1 MPFEFDRALVLT
13 ITALLSEDEDFKE
26 APEDPPGRPP
36 PHLRMPL
43 ALVLR
48 KIISSRQSAYKTTI
62 AEDSAMLGDATVQGR
77 RRMAIEVRLGEK
89 EILALASEE
98 IENRIIKQQSA
109 AGEEQDVSQIKRR
122 RF

>member
-13 ITALLSEDEDFKE
+13 ITALLSEDEDFKG

-36 PHLRMPL
+36 SHLRMPL

-48 KIISSRQSAYKTTI
+48 KIILSRQSAYKTTI
-62 AEDSAMLGDATVQGR
+62 AEDTALMGDATVQGR

-98 IENRIIKQQSA
+98 IEKRIIKQQAA
-109 AGEEQDVSQIKRR
+109 AGEEQDVSQFKRR